1 MGFYLEC
8 RYRLTNVIAYRGI
21 FFYISRPDNETKPCM
36 KSHYHHL
43 SYLLSKKSQT
53 YEEGMDVVQARKWPK
68 NYSYLGIPC
77 QILLVKMTLT
87 KSFVRKS

>member
-1 MGFYLEC
+1 MDFYLEC

-36 KSHYHHL
+36 KSNYHHL

-68 NYSYLGIPC
+68 NYKCAPNYSIF
-77 QILLVKMTLT
+77 QKN
-87 KSFVRKS
+87 